1 MSVRSHQAF
10 ASSVLQQR
18 RHRAVAASTAIS
30 LFATALAVAPVARQA
45 GTPTPANPQTA
56 KPGELGYDD
65 TPLIPGQK
73 WKVHDVN
80 RPAPPLV
87 TPGATPGA
95 PPSDAIVLFDG
106 KDLSKWVH
114 RVKDTVTDAQWVV
127 HDGIF
132 ESGKGTSL
140 STRESFGD
148 VQLHLEFATPTKVE
162 GTSQGRGNSG
172 VRFMDRYEIQ
182 VLDSYDNRTYAD
194 GMAAAIYGDT
204 PPLVNVARKPG
215 EWQTY
220 DIVFEA
226 PRFKGPQLVSPA
238 YVTVFWNGVLVH
250 NRRLV
255 NGPTSPLTVHQYIA
269 HDPELP
275 LVIQNHGNPVR
286 FRNVWVRRLK
296 GYDQESR

>member
-1 MSVRSHQAF
+1 MTNTY
-10 ASSVLQQR
+10 L
-18 RHRAVAASTAIS
+18 T
-30 LFATALAVAPVARQA
+30 
-45 GTPTPANPQTA
+45 
-56 KPGELGYDD
+56 YDD
-65 TPLIPGQK
+65 LAEATSWMADCLLAAQNENRSLSQK
-73 WKVHDVN
+73 LAALLGGK
-80 RPAPPLV
+80 
-87 TPGATPGA
+87 
-95 PPSDAIVLFDG
+95 IVFH
-106 KDLSKWVH
+106 S
-114 RVKDTVTDAQWVV
+114 
-127 HDGIF
+127 
-132 ESGKGTSL
+132 ESGKGSSL

-148 VQLHLEFATPTKVE
+148 IQLHLEFATPTKVE

-226 PRFKGPQLVSPA
+226 PRFKGPQLISPA

-250 NRRLV
+250 NRRIV

-296 GYDQESR
+296 GYDQGSH